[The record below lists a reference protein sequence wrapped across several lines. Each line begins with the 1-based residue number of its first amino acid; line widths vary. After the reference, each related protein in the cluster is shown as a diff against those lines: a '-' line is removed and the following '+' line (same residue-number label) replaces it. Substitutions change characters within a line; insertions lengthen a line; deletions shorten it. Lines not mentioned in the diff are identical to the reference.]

1 MGIWQSKQSAPAV
14 QPEDSVY
21 IEIPQEKEQLLSPPP
36 TRWRFAPVFWATPVF
51 LYNRSLPSD
60 GHRYTPVH
68 PVEPFRAQQYVL
80 QK

>member
-1 MGIWQSKQSAPAV
+1 
-14 QPEDSVY
+14 
-21 IEIPQEKEQLLSPPP
+21 
-36 TRWRFAPVFWATPVF
+36 
-51 LYNRSLPSD
+51 LPSD